1 LNVKTILPP
10 KPRKLSESVSNV
22 DLLLEKVHHQG
33 ELIKEIKKIA
43 ENKVSDN
50 IRKNSKEKHR
60 KERST

>member
-1 LNVKTILPP
+1 
-10 KPRKLSESVSNV
+10 V